1 MIAFDILPTTQTF
14 RQLQANYL
22 VPQNLYPTSK
32 PAIRVILCST
42 SCVIARKPKSP
53 CIGIFAINQ
62 QQSEGVDKIE
72 LT

>member
-1 MIAFDILPTTQTF
+1 MIAFDILITAQTF

-22 VPQNLYPTSK
+22 VPQNLYPASQL
-32 PAIRVILCST
+32 AIRAILCST
-42 SCVIARKPKSP
+42 SCVIARKPKFP

-62 QQSEGVDKIE
+62 QQNEGVDKIE